1 MFVVGVTRD
10 GKIQFHVTGSL
21 YHLPV
26 LTWEHTAFLR
36 AAERQLRLAGSW
48 GQGKS
53 RRRSPWSQVEEVTPA
68 LMNVESEAP
77 RVPTVKGKQAS
88 RRTVPRLVG

>member
-10 GKIQFHVTGSL
+10 GKIKFHVTGSL

-53 RRRSPWSQVEEVTPA
+53 MPMVSRAHGLKWRR
-68 LMNVESEAP
+68 
-77 RVPTVKGKQAS
+77 
-88 RRTVPRLVG
+88 